1 MGDEENETEE
11 EWGFCHGQK
20 MRIVSQSF
28 GKNIFLPIKPSPIEE
43 VQGASSHLNV
53 IDSSS
58 HFG

>member
-1 MGDEENETEE
+1 
-11 EWGFCHGQK
+11 

-28 GKNIFLPIKPSPIEE
+28 GKNIFFPIKHSPIEE

-58 HFG
+58 HLVDLSLEFKSKNILVDS